1 MIQLKGSRYAMDHD
15 KDRDPK
21 PQILKAPG
29 IQRSALIVGRRAS
42 GGFSARLV
50 VAEMP
55 PDHEGSGERTRGRVL
70 EHN

>member
-1 MIQLKGSRYAMDHD
+1 MDHD

-21 PQILKAPG
+21 PQEFKAPG
-29 IQRSALIVGRRAS
+29 IQRSALVIGQRAS
-42 GGFSARLV
+42 GRFSTRLV

-55 PDHEGSGERTRGRVL
+55 PDHEGPTTERTRGRAL